1 VVAAYGG
8 AAGGTRIDIASAG
21 LASARFVRV
30 RVASTA
36 ASVPEVDAV
45 VAVRPLAPA
54 GDLNNDGHV
63 DGADLGAMLGAW
75 GPCNACAAD
84 LDHDG
89 VVGGAD
95 LGQLL
100 GGWS

>member
-1 VVAAYGG
+1 
-8 AAGGTRIDIASAG
+8 
-21 LASARFVRV
+21 
-30 RVASTA
+30 
-36 ASVPEVDAV
+36 
-45 VAVRPLAPA
+45 VAVRPLAPI
-54 GDLNNDGHV
+54 GDLNNDGNV
-63 DGADLGAMLGAW
+63 NGADLGTMLGAW

-84 LDHDG
+84 LDQDG